1 LPKGVIH
8 IPRCMV
14 WNVLVTLIVVLGLA
28 LGVSIARRRELE
40 ALRRTMDELDR
51 DKRLGSDKV

>member
-1 LPKGVIH
+1 MPKGVIH
-8 IPRCMV
+8 VPRCMG